1 MPTPLEEATRAVERA
16 LEQGRSL
23 GRAEAA
29 SEFFGKSAG
38 VLTLGIFADAAESAG
53 TRLRE
58 HDAAVADAFVK
69 FGRQLRA
76 AATGPQVVSTTP
88 QQDATAVPLDQEI
101 HVTFAQQVDQATV
114 LEGFSV
120 AAAAGGAAKAATVT
134 YEKQAKTAKLVVEEP
149 FSPGVTYRV
158 SLLGIRNEAGFVG
171 MPDTTFEFSTV
182 EA

>member
-1 MPTPLEEATRAVERA
+1 MATPLEEATRAVERA

-29 SEFFGKSAG
+29 SDFFGKSAG

-76 AATGPQVVSTTP
+76 AATAPQIASTTP
-88 QQDATAVPLDQEI
+88 QQDATAVPVDQEI
-101 HVTFAQQVDQATV
+101 HVTFAQQVDPATV
-114 LEGFSV
+114 LAGVSV
-120 AAAAGGAAKAATVT
+120 AAASGGAAKAAEVT
-134 YEKQAKTAKLVVEEP
+134 YDKPSKTARLVVEEP

-158 SLLGIRNEAGFVG
+158 SLLGIRNEAGFVAL
-171 MPDTTFEFSTV
+171 PDTTFEFATV
-182 EA
+182 GA